1 VLATTDLVRA
11 EALAVRAPAA
21 TKPNQAMALSIS
33 RSITAAMVAMS
44 HNAVAIHMKSL
55 QRCVPV
61 PLALPIFS
69 HPCVPGC
76 HEANLGREAALRKKE
91 RAPLPTQEGG
101 PGPITPRPSFLP
113 LFTQRRGETV

>member
-55 QRCVPV
+55 
-61 PLALPIFS
+61 
-69 HPCVPGC
+69 
-76 HEANLGREAALRKKE
+76 
-91 RAPLPTQEGG
+91 
-101 PGPITPRPSFLP
+101 
-113 LFTQRRGETV
+113 